1 MNNLEF
7 QKSIT
12 NELDIVKNRVRSLI
26 GNAHWGE
33 EGRYKEAVLKTVINR
48 FLPNSLSIGTGF
60 ITGELG
66 LGDTIISNQ
75 IDLIVYD
82 NSIPVL
88 FREGDF
94 IITTEKNVRAIIEV
108 KSKLN
113 ITNLRK
119 VVNDF
124 NSLNQFPLIADNG
137 DNRIFKG
144 LFAYENGITNIETNN
159 NFEQELR
166 NSRGNINHIT
176 VGKNYFVRHWRN
188 NLNIHPPV
196 NAVNPFY
203 SLYKIDDLSFSY
215 FISNL
220 IHISSNQLLDD
231 RYQFSF
237 PIVGT
242 KEVSRKKVV
251 EMEGRN

>member
-12 NELDIVKNRVRSLI
+12 KELDIVKNRVRNLI

-33 EGRYKEAVLKTVINR
+33 EGRYKEAILKTVINR
-48 FLPNSLSIGTGF
+48 FLPNNLSIGTGF
-60 ITGELG
+60 ITGDLG
-66 LGDTIISNQ
+66 LDNSIISNQ

-88 FREGDF
+88 FKEGDF

-119 VVNDF
+119 VVTDF
-124 NSLNQFPLIADNG
+124 NNLNRFQLIAENG
-137 DNRIFKG
+137 QNRIFKG
-144 LFAYENGITNIETNN
+144 LFAYENGINNIEANQN
-159 NFEQELR
+159 LEQELR
-166 NSRGNINHIT
+166 NSNGNINHIT
-176 VGKNYFVRHWRN
+176 VDKNYFVRFWKN
-188 NLNIHPPV
+188 SQGLTPPV
-196 NAVNPFY
+196 NAINPFY
-203 SLYKIDDLSFSY
+203 NLYKIDNLSFSY

-220 IHISSNQLLDD
+220 IHIASKQELDD

-237 PIVGT
+237 PITGT
-242 KEVSRKKVV
+242 KEVSRRKVI
-251 EMEGRN
+251 EMEDDN

>member
-12 NELDIVKNRVRSLI
+12 KELDIVKNRVRNLI

-48 FLPNSLSIGTGF
+48 FLPNNLSIGTGF
-60 ITGELG
+60 IA
-66 LGDTIISNQ
+66 GDRGINDPIISNQ
-75 IDLIVYD
+75 IDLIIYD

-88 FREGDF
+88 FKEGDF

-113 ITNLRK
+113 ITNLKK
-119 VVNDF
+119 VITDF
-124 NSLNQFPLIADNG
+124 NNLNQFPLIADNG

-144 LFAYENGITNIETNN
+144 LFAYENGIANIETNN
-159 NFEQELR
+159 NFERELK

-176 VGKNYFVRHWRN
+176 IGKNYFVRYWRD
-188 NLNIHPPV
+188 NLNIYPPV
-196 NAVNPFY
+196 NANSPFY
-203 SLYKIDDLSFSY
+203 SLYQINDLSFSY

-220 IHISSNQLLDD
+220 IHISSMQELDD

-237 PIVGT
+237 PIAGT
-242 KEVSRKKVV
+242 KEVSRKKFI
-251 EMEGRN
+251 EMEDRN

>member
-12 NELDIVKNRVRSLI
+12 KELDIVKNRVRSLI

-33 EGRYKEAVLKTVINR
+33 EGRYKEAILRTVINR
-48 FLPNSLSIGTGF
+48 FLPNNLSIGTGF

-66 LGDTIISNQ
+66 LDDSIISNQ
-75 IDLIVYD
+75 LDLIVYD

-94 IITTEKNVRAIIEV
+94 IITTEKNVRGIIEV

-119 VVNDF
+119 VIADF
-124 NSLNQFPLIADNG
+124 NNLNRFPLIADNG
-137 DNRIFKG
+137 ENRIFKG
-144 LFAYENGITNIETNN
+144 LFAYENGITNIETNP
-159 NFEQELR
+159 NFELELR
-166 NSRGNINHIT
+166 ASRGNINHIT
-176 VGKNYFVRHWRN
+176 IDKNYFVRYWRDN
-188 NLNIHPPV
+188 QNIHPPV
-196 NAVNPFY
+196 EADNPFY
-203 SLYKIDDLSFSY
+203 SLYKINDLSFSY
-215 FISNL
+215 FILNL
-220 IHISSNQLLDD
+220 IHISSKQLLDD

-237 PIVGT
+237 PIAGT
-242 KEVSRKKVV
+242 KEVSRRKVI
-251 EMEGRN
+251 EMEDNH

>member
-12 NELDIVKNRVRSLI
+12 RELDIVKNRVRSLI

-48 FLPNSLSIGTGF
+48 FLPNNLSIGTGF
-60 ITGELG
+60 IAGERG
-66 LGDTIISNQ
+66 INDSIISNQ
-75 IDLIVYD
+75 IDLIIYD

-119 VVNDF
+119 VITDF
-124 NSLNQFPLIADNG
+124 NNLNQFPLIADNG
-137 DNRIFKG
+137 DNRVFKG
-144 LFAYENGITNIETNN
+144 LFAYENGIANIETNN
-159 NFEQELR
+159 NFERELR

-176 VGKNYFVRHWRN
+176 IGKNYFVRYWRD
-188 NLNIHPPV
+188 NLNIHPSV
-196 NAVNPFY
+196 NANNPFY
-203 SLYKIDDLSFSY
+203 SLYKINDLSFSY

-220 IHISSNQLLDD
+220 IHISSMQELDD

-237 PIVGT
+237 PIAGT
-242 KEVSRKKVV
+242 KEVSRKKVI
-251 EMEGRN
+251 EMEDRN

>member
-12 NELDIVKNRVRSLI
+12 RELDIVKNRVRSLI
-26 GNAHWGE
+26 GNANWGE

-48 FLPNSLSIGTGF
+48 FLPNNLSIGTGF
-60 ITGELG
+60 IAGERG
-66 LGDTIISNQ
+66 RNDSIISNQ
-75 IDLIVYD
+75 IDLIIYD

-94 IITTEKNVRAIIEV
+94 IITTEKNVRAVIEV

-119 VVNDF
+119 VITDF
-124 NSLNQFPLIADNG
+124 NNLNQFPLIADNG
-137 DNRIFKG
+137 DNRVFKG
-144 LFAYENGITNIETNN
+144 LFAYENGIANIETNN
-159 NFEQELR
+159 NFERELR

-176 VGKNYFVRHWRN
+176 IGKNYFVRYWRN

-196 NAVNPFY
+196 NANNPFY
-203 SLYKIDDLSFSY
+203 SLYKINDLSFSY

-220 IHISSNQLLDD
+220 IHISSMQELDD

-237 PIVGT
+237 PIAGT
-242 KEVSRKKVV
+242 KEVSRKKVI
-251 EMEGRN
+251 EMEDRN

>member
-12 NELDIVKNRVRSLI
+12 KELDIVKNRVRSLI

-33 EGRYKEAVLKTVINR
+33 EGRFKEVVLKTVINR
-48 FLPNSLSIGTGF
+48 FLPNNLSIGTGF
-60 ITGELG
+60 IIGELG
-66 LGDTIISNQ
+66 LDDSIISNQ

-119 VVNDF
+119 VVTDF
-124 NSLNQFPLIADNG
+124 NNLNRFPLIAENG
-137 DNRIFKG
+137 VNRIFKG
-144 LFAYENGITNIETNN
+144 LFAFENGISNIEGSQIL
-159 NFEQELR
+159 EQELR
-166 NSRGNINHIT
+166 NSNGNINHIT
-176 VGKNYFVRHWRN
+176 VNKNYFIRFWRDN
-188 NLNIHPPV
+188 QGLTPQVIAN
-196 NAVNPFY
+196 NPFY

-237 PIVGT
+237 PIAGT
-242 KEVSRKKVV
+242 KEVSRRKVV